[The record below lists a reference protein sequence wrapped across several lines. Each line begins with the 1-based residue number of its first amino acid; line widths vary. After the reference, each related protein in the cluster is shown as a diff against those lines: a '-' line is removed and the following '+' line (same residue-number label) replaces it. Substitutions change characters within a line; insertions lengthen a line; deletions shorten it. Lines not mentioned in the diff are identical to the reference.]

1 MLIRHPAGAVG
12 NISSAMRPAPLSH
25 ALEER
30 PPGLVY
36 RLMRGGQVH
45 SWAIRTVGWPKSAT
59 RRPVVCPFCELFKN
73 GQTLGLTN
81 LRFTQPTSSRKHK
94 TGTYGALCKPKV
106 CKPKVCKPKV
116 CKQNMSLGGQ
126 TTGWRVDGSRRH
138 SVGAGPRRYPGSTP
152 GPGPNQ
158 CTRRGPRLTLSAQ
171 ARGPGVG
178 GHKQKTRK
186 P

>member
-1 MLIRHPAGAVG
+1 MFIRRPAGLGWAGSGGRRTFGVKFTAWQSERCVG
-12 NISSAMRPAPLSH
+12 QNR
-25 ALEER
+25 
-30 PPGLVY
+30 
-36 RLMRGGQVH
+36 RLANLCFV
-45 SWAIRTVGWPKSAT
+45 PKAT
-59 RRPVVCPFCELFKN
+59 CSQN
-73 GQTLGLTN
+73 GQTSLGLTN

-106 CKPKVCKPKV
+106 CKPKVCPFLNSS
-116 CKQNMSLGGQ
+116 QNGQ

-152 GPGPNQ
+152 GPGLNQ

-178 GHKQKTRK
+178 GHKKRTRK